1 MELRSGALPDQ
12 GRSAPLTQAS
22 GSPAAPRA
30 DSQQTAGTTIPP
42 PLQPFNIWHPSTRQR
57 DPKHFSGLGEEEI
70 EEWLD
75 LYERISAYNRW
86 DNASKL
92 ANIIFYF
99 TDVAKTWYLNH
110 ETEWQTWDDFT
121 NRAKDVFG
129 RPENRRAIADRRLTY
144 RVQQPTESY
153 TSYIEDVLSLCRRA
167 NPQMEES
174 ERVRHLLKGI
184 SEEAFR
190 IFITNPPNDVN
201 TVVNSCTRLTEA
213 RTQRVHD
220 PITTPWIPGQPPPP
234 TSYIPA
240 SAVHTPAP
248 DVLRAM
254 IRDIIREELH
264 QLFTQPSALPSS
276 HAPIPQ
282 LIRDELSRAMNT
294 PIPTPSQQPP
304 PRISYAEI
312 TARTPTP
319 TTTAPTVA
327 LPPFIPPAPV
337 ASLVDP
343 HIGHLQYNSWH
354 NPNPRPT
361 CYYCGVIG
369 HVMRYCRRRRSDEE
383 REWSQQP
390 RYRSDES
397 PNRSFYNRRYQSDES
412 PSRSFYNTNRRA
424 DQGYNTA
431 VQEPRYTRRQSLSPY
446 RRRSASPM
454 LSAAN
459 IQARPSTEN

>member
-1 MELRSGALPDQ
+1 ATFNKPPDNLVEVRGMELRSGALPDQ

-144 RVQQPTESY
+144 R
-153 TSYIEDVLSLCRRA
+153 
-167 NPQMEES
+167 
-174 ERVRHLLKGI
+174 
-184 SEEAFR
+184 
-190 IFITNPPNDVN
+190 
-201 TVVNSCTRLTEA
+201 A